1 VHIRKQLIA
10 GQAYGNWYYGNW
22 YYKPNTVFKLIN
34 KLDRPV

>member
-10 GQAYGNWYYGNW
+10 GQAYGNW